1 MHNIM
6 TIVMLIIIQTFMYTC
21 TFVVGYSIAK
31 LYSTVSARASGH
43 DDQFLN
49 DVLQCRKQLTLPG
62 IHIMLIGQHF
72 ISIFYGSYVA
82 CRS

>member
-6 TIVMLIIIQTFMYTC
+6 IVVMLIIIQTIMYTC
-21 TFVVGYSIAK
+21 TFVVGYSIAI
-31 LYSTVSARASGH
+31 SCTVSARTSDH

-62 IHIMLIGQHF
+62 IHIQLI
-72 ISIFYGSYVA
+72 V
-82 CRS
+82 

>member
-6 TIVMLIIIQTFMYTC
+6 IIVMLITIQTFMYTC
-21 TFVVGYSIAK
+21 TFVVGYSK
-31 LYSTVSARASGH
+31 LSCTVSARMSDH

-62 IHIMLIGQHF
+62 IHIHLIVQHF
-72 ISIFYGSYVA
+72 VATFY
-82 CRS
+82 RS